1 MKRGPFVKE
10 ILQQVKEE
18 LERAYDHPESADL
31 NQCIQQLQSAR
42 EQYGD
47 KGTMIEDCIRSL
59 TQARNSIVA
68 LEKAGDVSSA
78 GAFGEA
84 YNALDQAIESYTDT
98 NNDAY

>member
-1 MKRGPFVKE
+1 MKEV
-10 ILQQVKEE
+10 LQQVKEE
-18 LERAYDHPESADL
+18 LEKAYDHPETADL
-31 NQCIQQLQSAR
+31 DSCIHQLQSAK

-59 TQARNSIVA
+59 TQARNAIGA
-68 LEKAGDVSSA
+68 LENAEDVSSA

-98 NNDAY
+98 NNDSF

>member
-1 MKRGPFVKE
+1 MKE

-18 LERAYDHPESADL
+18 LEKAYDHPQSANLDR
-31 NQCIQQLQSAR
+31 CIQQLQSAM

-59 TQARNSIVA
+59 TQAGNSMGA
-68 LEKAGDVSSA
+68 LENAGDISSA

-84 YNALDQAIESYTDT
+84 FNALDQAIESYTGT
-98 NNDAY
+98 NNDSF